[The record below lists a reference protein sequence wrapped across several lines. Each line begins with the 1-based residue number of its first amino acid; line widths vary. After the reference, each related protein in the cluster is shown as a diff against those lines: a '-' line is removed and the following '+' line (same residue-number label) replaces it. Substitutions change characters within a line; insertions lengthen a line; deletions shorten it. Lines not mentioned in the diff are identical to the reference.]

1 MPGARTSARHALA
14 VAATAAT
21 AIAAVAMMGTAAQ
34 AQSPCGPSYVMQPG
48 DTLFR
53 VTQQCGVSLQA
64 LLDANPAIE
73 DINDIAVGTAIAIP
87 GGPGAAPQPP
97 ADAAPPPAADAQ
109 THTVGPGESLSAIAR
124 QFGVT
129 VEDLM
134 AANPGL
140 DPGGL
145 QIGITIRLPGFGGIW
160 PPPFDPGTV
169 TVEGRVSSGAECPI
183 ITTPDGTVYSLTG
196 IEGQVRPGDYA
207 RVTGQS
213 VDVSFCMQGVAT
225 LEVLDATPI
234 PAG

>member
-1 MPGARTSARHALA
+1 MRVPHALA
-14 VAATAAT
+14 AAAAA
-21 AIAAVAMMGTAAQ
+21 AIAAAMMGTAAN

-48 DTLFR
+48 DTLFA
-53 VTQQCGVSLQA
+53 VTQQCGVPLPA
-64 LLDANPAIE
+64 LLDANPQIG

-97 ADAAPPPAADAQ
+97 AADAPQPPAAADAQ
-109 THTVGPGESLSAIAR
+109 THTVAPGESLSAIAR

-145 QIGITIRLPGFGGIW
+145 QIGITIRLPGFGGIF
-160 PPPFDPGTV
+160 PPPVDPGTV
-169 TVEGRVSSGAECPI
+169 TVAGRVTSGVECPI
-183 ITTPDGTVYSLTG
+183 LVTADGTVYSLTG
-196 IEGQVRPGDYA
+196 IEGLVRPGDHA
-207 RVTGQS
+207 RVTGRS
-213 VDVSFCMQGVAT
+213 VDASFCMQGVAT
-225 LEVLDATPI
+225 LQVLDAVPI